1 MSYLLIGLGNPGK
14 KFESTRHNAGKILA
28 AYLQQ
33 RPGEGLKVV
42 ETDCYMNESGGWV
55 KRQLQL
61 KVNRLTGQQV
71 KVKKDTTFSNLSTFQ
86 PASLFICHDD
96 LDIPL
101 GKFKVQFG
109 KGPRL
114 HNGVLSV
121 EQALGTKE
129 FWRIRI
135 GIENRSTGQQADRLT
150 GYQASRLKNEDSGE
164 DYVLEGF
171 TPEEKKILVSVFP
184 EIRDRLLKKVQPFK
198 AKNVVL

>member
-184 EIRDRLLKKVQPFK
+184 
-198 AKNVVL
+198 

>member
-1 MSYLLIGLGNPGK
+1 
-14 KFESTRHNAGKILA
+14 
-28 AYLQQ
+28 
-33 RPGEGLKVV
+33 
-42 ETDCYMNESGGWV
+42 MNESGGWV

-101 GKFKVQFG
+101 GKFKIQFG

-135 GIENRSTGQQADRLT
+135 GIDAREEGRG
-150 GYQASRLKNEDSGE
+150 KKEEGE
-164 DYVLEGF
+164 DYVLEQF
-171 TPEEKKILVSVFP
+171 TPEEKKILESVFP
-184 EIRDRLLKKVQPFK
+184 EIKDRLLEDFRGT
-198 AKNVVL
+198 